1 MTACQDHD
9 AVRKPPAVSSHTPRS
24 SLMETKHLLSKQQ
37 LIAAGFAMFEATKL
51 HRLVQPWTRGQG
63 AILMFHHVRPWSPS
77 AYAPNRL
84 LEITPEFLDAI
95 LNRVTALGFD
105 IVSLDDAL
113 ARIGNKG
120 ARPFVALT
128 FDDGYKN
135 VSEYALP
142 VLERHDAP
150 FTLYVTTGY
159 ADRTARLWWVELEEA
174 IRVLPFID
182 LTVRDQR
189 FHAVTGTAEQK
200 TQAFE
205 ALYGLLR
212 QGPEEALL
220 SAVAQLAN
228 LAKIDASA
236 LVGEL
241 CLDWEAV
248 AHLAKHRLATIGVHT
263 LTHPMLAKHD
273 IALVSHEMAESRRLL
288 EDRLARSIRHFA
300 YPVGDASSA
309 GPREFALAAEL
320 GFESAVTT
328 RPGMIFPEH
337 DHYRMALPRLSING
351 LWQRLEM
358 VEVLLSGAPFALWN
372 RGRHVSAA

>member
-1 MTACQDHD
+1 M
-9 AVRKPPAVSSHTPRS
+9 
-24 SLMETKHLLSKQQ
+24 METKHLLSKQQ
-37 LIAAGFAMFEATKL
+37 LVAAGFAMFEATKL

-63 AILMFHHVRPWSPS
+63 AILMFHHVRPWVER

-84 LEITPEFLDAI
+84 LEITPEFLDAV
-95 LNRVTALGFD
+95 LNRVTVLGFD
-105 IVSLDDAL
+105 IISLDDAL
-113 ARIGNKG
+113 ARIGNPG

-128 FDDGYKN
+128 FDDGYKDL
-135 VSEYALP
+135 SEHALP
-142 VLERHDAP
+142 VLERHNAP
-150 FTLYVTTGY
+150 FTAYVTTGY
-159 ADRTARLWWVELEEA
+159 ADRTARLWWVELEDA
-174 IRVLPFID
+174 IGVLASID
-182 LTVRDQR
+182 LSVGEQR
-189 FHAVTGTAEQK
+189 FHAVTQTPEQK

-212 QGPEEALL
+212 QGSEEDLL
-220 SAVAQLAN
+220 VAVAQLSH

-236 LVGEL
+236 LVGDL
-241 CLDWEAV
+241 CLDWDGV
-248 AHLAKHRLATIGVHT
+248 ATLAKHRLATIGVHT

-273 IALVSHEMAESRRLL
+273 SELVHHELAESRGRL
-288 EDRLARSIRHFA
+288 EERLARSIRHLA
-300 YPVGDASSA
+300 YPVGDPSSA